1 MCLHYENSVPDYLDG
16 FDTLAAMKILRGLG
30 WSMIWSGVIIL
41 LFLGYQLVGT
51 NVITARAQSVA
62 SEDLKQTFEEA
73 AEILEVSGVTV
84 PDIVGPGEVPE
95 VPVLFPDIT
104 PVEDQAFARLVIPK
118 AEVDDVVFEGVNRST
133 LKSGPGHM
141 PWTALPGQPGNA
153 VISGHRTTYGA
164 PFFDLDL
171 IEPGDEIRVQTALGW
186 HVYEVRSSEI
196 VGPTDVWVTDYRDG
210 AWLTLTTCHPKW
222 SAAQRLVVF
231 AELVEGVNYP
241 FVQTMDSNTPSNVD
255 RPDSLPGED
264 V

>member
-1 MCLHYENSVPDYLDG
+1 
-16 FDTLAAMKILRGLG
+16 
-30 WSMIWSGVIIL
+30 MIWSGMLIL

-62 SEDLKQTFEEA
+62 TEELEETFVEA
-73 AEILEVSGVTV
+73 AEEREAEGVKLPEAAEEVPPGAV
-84 PDIVGPGEVPE
+84 PELYKDIV
-95 VPVLFPDIT
+95 
-104 PVEDQAFARLVIPK
+104 PVEGQAFSRIVIPA
-118 AEVDDVVFEGVNRST
+118 AEVDDVVFEGVTRSV
-133 LKSGPGHM
+133 LKNGPGHM

-171 IEPGDEIRVQTALGW
+171 LVPGDEISIQTALGW
-186 HVYEVRSSEI
+186 HVYVVRSSEI
-196 VGPTDVWVTDYRDG
+196 VTPTDVWVTDHRPG

-231 AELVEGVNYP
+231 AELVEGVNLP
-241 FVQTMDSNTPSNVD
+241 FIETMDPTAPQDTD
-255 RPDSLPGED
+255 RPDNVLPGED

>member
-1 MCLHYENSVPDYLDG
+1 
-16 FDTLAAMKILRGLG
+16 MKILRGLG

-62 SEDLKQTFEEA
+62 SEELEQTFEEA
-73 AEILEVSGVTV
+73 AEIFESSGIEL
-84 PDIVGPGEVPE
+84 PDPIEPGEIPD
-95 VPVLFPDIT
+95 VPVLFPDIA
-104 PVEDQAFARLVIPK
+104 PVEDQAFARLVIPN
-118 AEVDDVVFEGVNRST
+118 AEVDSIVFEGVSRST
-133 LKSGPGHM
+133 LKNGPGHM

-171 IEPGDEIRVQTALGW
+171 LEPGDEIRVQTALGW

-196 VGPTDVWVTDYRDG
+196 VSSTDVWVTDHRDG

-241 FVQTMDSNTPSNVD
+241 FVQTMDPTAPDNTE

>member
-1 MCLHYENSVPDYLDG
+1 
-16 FDTLAAMKILRGLG
+16 
-30 WSMIWSGVIIL
+30 MIWSGVLIL

-62 SEDLKQTFEEA
+62 TDELEETFTEA
-73 AEILEVSGVTV
+73 AEERAIQGVELPEPDAIESDEAGLELY
-84 PDIVGPGEVPE
+84 PDIV
-95 VPVLFPDIT
+95 
-104 PVEDQAFARLVIPK
+104 PVEGQAFARIVIPA
-118 AEVDDVVFEGVNRST
+118 AEVDSVVFEGVTRDV
-133 LKSGPGHM
+133 LKGGPGHM

-171 IEPGDEIRVQTALGW
+171 LVPGDEIRVQTALGW
-186 HVYEVRSSEI
+186 HTYVVRSSEI
-196 VGPTDVWVTDYRDG
+196 VTPTDVWVTDNRPG

-231 AELVEGVNYP
+231 AELTEGVNQP
-241 FVQTMDSNTPSNVD
+241 FVETLDPSVVPDTDGGD
-255 RPDSLPGED
+255 RELPGED